1 MRKPPFF
8 ALAAIVVACGSSSER
23 VTFEPDAPPI
33 VPPSETPSLGEEP
46 GKDCTGLRCNIPTC
60 PAGQTTAIEGDTWD
74 PAGKMK
80 LYNVLA
86 YVPNAPL
93 EPFTS
98 SATCDRCG
106 KVSGDP
112 IATALSNEAGH
123 FRLENVPAGKNV
135 PLVVQVG
142 KWRRTITVP
151 LIEPC
156 TTTKLSPKAARLPG
170 KRSEGDMPRIAIVT
184 GSFDELGCLLRRI
197 GVADEEYTSAPNDG
211 RIHVYRGVGGGDLS
225 SGKAKAASE
234 LWSSKEKLAS
244 YDAVMLACE
253 GWEHD
258 ETKDWGYNKTPADKQ
273 AMHDYLAAG
282 GRVFATHY
290 HYAWFKKSPAQDF
303 RDIATWNEPA
313 SAYGH
318 HELTVDT
325 TFPKGA
331 AFATWLTNVG
341 ASTSAGKL
349 EVDNI
354 GANVASVNALVARRW
369 LYGEKGVVYTS
380 FNTPIGVPEDQK
392 CGRAVLTDIH
402 VSGEQGS
409 KALPSACATT
419 ALTPQEQALE
429 FLLFDLTAC
438 VSPDAKKPE
447 PPMPK

>member
-1 MRKPPFF
+1 MRRTLFSL
-8 ALAAIVVACGSSSER
+8 LATISLACGTSSER
-23 VTFEPDAPPI
+23 ATFEPPAPPI
-33 VPPSETPSLGEEP
+33 VPPEETPPLGTEP
-46 GKDCTGLRCNIPTC
+46 GKSCTGLRCDVPSC

-74 PAGKMK
+74 PAGNTK
-80 LYNVLA
+80 LYNVLT

-93 EPFTS
+93 EPFTTT
-98 SATCDRCG
+98 ATCDRCG

-123 FRLENVPAGKNV
+123 FRLEGVPAGKNI
-135 PLVVQVG
+135 PLVLQVG

-151 LIEPC
+151 IVEPC
-156 TTTKLSPKAARLPG
+156 TTTNLSPKAARLPG
-170 KRSEGDMPRIAIVT
+170 KRSEGDMPRIAVVT

-197 GVADEEYTSAPNDG
+197 GVADEEYTSAPNEG
-211 RIHVYRGVGGGDLS
+211 RIHIYRGVGGGDLS
-225 SGKAKAASE
+225 TAKAPLATE
-234 LWSSKEKLAS
+234 LWSSKAKLAN

-273 AMHDYLAAG
+273 ALHDYLATG

-290 HYAWFKKSPAQDF
+290 HYAWFKKSPAEDF
-303 RDIATWNEPA
+303 RNIATWNEPA

-325 TFPKGA
+325 SFPKGA
-331 AFATWLTNVG
+331 AFANWLVNVG
-341 ASTSAGKL
+341 ATSTPGKL

-354 GANVASVNALVARRW
+354 GANVASVNPSVAQRW

-380 FNTPIGVPEDQK
+380 FNTPIGVPEEDK

-409 KALPSACATT
+409 KHLPNACATT
-419 ALTPQEQALE
+419 ELTPQEKALE
-429 FLLFDLTAC
+429 FFFFDLTAC
-438 VSPDAKKPE
+438 VQPDAKKPE
-447 PPMPK
+447 APMPK